1 MIDNVTPSTGWL
13 IVQRELT
20 GSVRVADASD
30 IWITVV
36 FSTPSRT
43 IAGANAALA
52 ANASLVEAVRQ
63 AIRTPAPGAPP
74 GPPAAVITAP
84 ALVESVRKVLQAE
97 GIRASVDEVVRRT
110 GPRMC
115 LPTSRAT
122 LPAASR

>member
-52 ANASLVEAVRQ
+52 ANASLVEAVR
-63 AIRTPAPGAPP
+63 
-74 GPPAAVITAP
+74 
-84 ALVESVRKVLQAE
+84 KVLQAE